1 MASSHLPNTKLSGL
15 KICPKGP
22 DLTESMVPGSRSTR
36 IARGT
41 YLPPPQ
47 ERELKLV
54 EEKERGREGKKTYQL
69 NNGGKPQSRT
79 SRWLHSVKSSVRDMR
94 KIICFKLSM
103 LNHVKRAADLWPR
116 YSRRWSC
123 PAAGHCLHGKFL
135 WDQCRARRWSLPRT
149 ADNQTE
155 GITWQSLRETK

>member
-47 ERELKLV
+47 ERELKLKRK
-54 EEKERGREGKKTYQL
+54 KEGERERKHTNSIMQENHSLGLHTGYTVWRVLCVTWGKSYA
-69 NNGGKPQSRT
+69 
-79 SRWLHSVKSSVRDMR
+79 
-94 KIICFKLSM
+94 LSM

-149 ADNQTE
+149 ADNQME
-155 GITWQSLRETK
+155 GITWQSLRENK